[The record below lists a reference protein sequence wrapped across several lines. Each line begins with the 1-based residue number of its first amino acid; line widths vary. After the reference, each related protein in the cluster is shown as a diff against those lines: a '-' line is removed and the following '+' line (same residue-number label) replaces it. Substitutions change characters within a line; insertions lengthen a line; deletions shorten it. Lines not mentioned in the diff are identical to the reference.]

1 VNRRG
6 FLQVTATAAGGL
18 LLGFSIACRDRRRG
32 DPPAPAEAP
41 APAGDPVE
49 LNAWVRID
57 PDDTVT
63 FLVPEAEMGQGVLTA
78 FAMILAEELDADWTR
93 VRAEH
98 APADAARYGRQS
110 TGGSTSVRAGW
121 AALRTVGA
129 QARAMLVAAAAE
141 RLAVSAG
148 DLAVAD
154 SAIVHAASGRRVRFG
169 EVAADAA
176 RQVAPE
182 APALKA
188 PERYHRVGRPTR
200 RLDQRAKVTGEAVY
214 GLDVRRPGM
223 LVAQVARPPTIGGR
237 IVRHDAAAALAVP
250 GVRHVVEIP
259 TGIAVV
265 ADHTWA
271 AAQGRAALAI
281 EADDG
286 PHAELSSAEV
296 SRRLAAAAPRGTVV
310 RRDGDAAR
318 AIARA
323 RTRLRAAY
331 EVPYLAHAA
340 MEPLNATVHVEGDR
354 CAIWTGTQAPSA
366 VQQTAADI
374 LGIPPANVAVTTTFL
389 GGGFGRR
396 SQTDYV
402 AEAVHVAR
410 AVGAPV
416 QLVWTREDDT
426 RGGQYRPAARSVLEG
441 ALDADGWPVAWVQ
454 RLAAP
459 SILAQLR
466 PLADGVDGTTVE
478 GVKNLPYALPHVL
491 VTAAN
496 VELPVTTWF
505 WRSVGSSQNAWAV
518 ECFLDEL
525 ARAGGK
531 DPVEVRRRLLAAA
544 PRHLAVLEAA
554 ARAAGWGEPPPAGR
568 ARGVAVH
575 ESFGSFV
582 AQVAEVSIDGAGAA
596 AAPRVHKVWCAIDC
610 GRVVNP
616 DTVVAQMESGI
627 VYGLSAALHGA
638 IRLEGGRV
646 ATSNFDD
653 YPVVRMPEAPAVEV
667 VILDSGEEPGGVG
680 EPATPPIAP
689 AVCNALLALTG
700 RPVHALPIRLA

>member
-1 VNRRG
+1 
-6 FLQVTATAAGGL
+6 
-18 LLGFSIACRDRRRG
+18 
-32 DPPAPAEAP
+32 
-41 APAGDPVE
+41 
-49 LNAWVRID
+49 
-57 PDDTVT
+57 
-63 FLVPEAEMGQGVLTA
+63 
-78 FAMILAEELDADWTR
+78 
-93 VRAEH
+93 
-98 APADAARYGRQS
+98 
-110 TGGSTSVRAGW
+110 
-121 AALRTVGA
+121 
-129 QARAMLVAAAAE
+129 
-141 RLAVSAG
+141 
-148 DLAVAD
+148 
-154 SAIVHAASGRRVRFG
+154 
-169 EVAADAA
+169 
-176 RQVAPE
+176 
-182 APALKA
+182 
-188 PERYHRVGRPTR
+188 
-200 RLDQRAKVTGEAVY
+200 
-214 GLDVRRPGM
+214 
-223 LVAQVARPPTIGGR
+223 
-237 IVRHDAAAALAVP
+237 
-250 GVRHVVEIP
+250 
-259 TGIAVV
+259 
-265 ADHTWA
+265 
-271 AAQGRAALAI
+271 
-281 EADDG
+281 
-286 PHAELSSAEV
+286 
-296 SRRLAAAAPRGTVV
+296 
-310 RRDGDAAR
+310 
-318 AIARA
+318 
-323 RTRLRAAY
+323 
-331 EVPYLAHAA
+331 
-340 MEPLNATVHVEGDR
+340 
-354 CAIWTGTQAPSA
+354 
-366 VQQTAADI
+366 
-374 LGIPPANVAVTTTFL
+374 
-389 GGGFGRR
+389 
-396 SQTDYV
+396 
-402 AEAVHVAR
+402 
-410 AVGAPV
+410 
-416 QLVWTREDDT
+416 
-426 RGGQYRPAARSVLEG
+426 VLEG